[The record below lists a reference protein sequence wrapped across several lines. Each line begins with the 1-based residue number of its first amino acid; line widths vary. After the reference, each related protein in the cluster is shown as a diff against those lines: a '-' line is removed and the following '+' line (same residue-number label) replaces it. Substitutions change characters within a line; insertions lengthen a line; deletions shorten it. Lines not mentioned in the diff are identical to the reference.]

1 MKGPDDIDREGVNR
15 VTDSNAQV
23 DARTELNEIPY
34 AVNTT
39 FVTDDMNDAV
49 LTRVMRGPI
58 VLNMLMVVAGILFVA
73 MAMRINLVLNGN
85 NWTSATSL
93 EIIISVGMIIFG
105 IIGLVSAIR
114 YIVRSVNKATDQTV
128 RRVSAFY
135 RDRIVVKYT
144 FDETVVSFENFYKM
158 KTTRKLIIL
167 MFRDDR
173 NSAEVFFVAK
183 NGFWDQQQKKAVMT
197 FFSNKRAVRNHARG
211 IY

>member
-15 VTDSNAQV
+15 VTDSKTQV

-135 RDRIVVKYT
+135 RDRIVVKYA

-158 KTTRKLIIL
+158 KTTRKLIIF

>member
-135 RDRIVVKYT
+135 RDRIVVKYA

-167 MFRDDR
+167 IFRDDR

>member
-135 RDRIVVKYT
+135 RDRIVVKYS